1 MKPFIT
7 DARDIP
13 LESIRSEFT
22 CMMRFDQAKW
32 EHFYMFKD
40 RVLFD
45 LMNNN
50 CDTIF
55 MVTLQIIDYNPIEVL
70 ILLLSTF
77 HVEFKPNVCAL
88 VIRQNCIW

>member
-1 MKPFIT
+1 MKPFVT
-7 DARDIP
+7 DANAVP

-32 EHFYMFKD
+32 DHFYMFKD

-45 LMNNN
+45 MMNTY

-55 MVTLQIIDYNPIEVL
+55 MVNVVYINITIFVL
-70 ILLLSTF
+70 
-77 HVEFKPNVCAL
+77 K
-88 VIRQNCIW
+88 